1 MSNRNT
7 ATSTGFANFL
17 NYPWHFVVF
26 SFVFMSRGYFLN
38 KDLFAAE
45 EVALYTPGCML
56 IAIIIF
62 IGLKRFVRIYKAGLL
77 TSMYILIFFTYGIV
91 YDGTEIFSITHF
103 AGLRIIT
110 TYLPYILVALGLF
123 TLMLFKA
130 QKREYAIYRSST
142 TLLNIVA
149 LTMLGGTVS
158 REINIALTIDSNP
171 QTPNSVTVASPE
183 AIMSERIPQTLPDVY
198 YLIFDGYPGN
208 DYLEAHWGI
217 DNTAFTA
224 QLEALG
230 FYLADDSVS
239 NYTYTAASLG
249 SALNLQ
255 YVQDFAA
262 APATRSQLVPFV
274 VDSEVAKM
282 FQMMG
287 YEYLVITSGYLPY
300 STIAD
305 MTIDVAQS
313 GDLIYTPHGG
323 EVPDGRRSY
332 LAYLYSTTFLR
343 IFDPTLSAQPGRVAY
358 WQSAVRTNPQLTA
371 LQQIADNET
380 PTFTLFHLT
389 KPHGPVTLDR
399 QGGRFEWSDYYPSLS
414 AYLWQEEIH
423 FADQLG
429 YLNERILE
437 TVDYI
442 LQQSSEPPIIIIQ
455 GDHGFQIQR
464 LRPEFANSPIP
475 ILNAYYFP
483 GEDYAN
489 LREAITPINSF
500 RILFN
505 QYFDFEY
512 DLLPEV
518 SYYQP
523 STDFNFESAPLRF
536 EVIADGQ
543 FEPPFSPQN

>member
-1 MSNRNT
+1 MSNRTPATNT
-7 ATSTGFANFL
+7 RFANSL

-45 EVALYTPGCML
+45 EAALYTLSCML
-56 IAIIIF
+56 ISMFIF
-62 IGLKRFVRIYKAGLL
+62 MGLKRFIGVYKAGLL

-91 YDGTEIFSITHF
+91 YDGTDIFSITHF
-103 AGLRIIT
+103 AGLRMVAI
-110 TYLPYILVALGLF
+110 YLPYILIFLGLF
-123 TLMLFKA
+123 TLMLFKV

-171 QTPNSVTVASPE
+171 QTPSSVTAASTEAVMPE
-183 AIMSERIPQTLPDVY
+183 RLPQTLPDVY
-198 YLIFDGYPGN
+198 YLIFDGYPSN

-224 QLEALG
+224 QLESLG

-249 SALNLQ
+249 SSLNMQ
-255 YVQDFAA
+255 YVQDFAS

-274 VDSEVAKM
+274 VDSEVAKI
-282 FQMMG
+282 FQIMG

-313 GDLIYTPHGG
+313 GNLIYTPHGG
-323 EVPDGRRSY
+323 EVPDARRSY

-371 LQQIADNET
+371 LQQVADNDA

-399 QGGRFEWSDYYPSLS
+399 QGGRFEWSDDYPSLS
-414 AYLWQEEIH
+414 AYLLQEEFH

-437 TVDYI
+437 AVEDI

-489 LREAITPINSF
+489 LREDITPINSF
-500 RILFN
+500 RILLN
-505 QYFDFEY
+505 QHFGFEY

-523 STDFNFESAPLRF
+523 STAFNAESAPL
-536 EVIADGQ
+536 EYAVIAEGQ